1 MNNVLQFL
9 TELFDSYLGY
19 SGINTAKSALSSVVT
34 LSDSDSR
41 IGKHQLIKRFMRGVF
56 NLRPS
61 VPRYTETFDAAQVL
75 NYLRQIDIEE
85 ISLRQITLKTTM
97 LIALLS
103 GQRVQTLWALRI
115 HNVKHYDNK
124 VEFYIDSLSTLC
136 FNKYPVENI
145 CVVRH
150 VRKYIDMTKEIRN
163 DDSFFISFQKPH
175 KNVSTETIS
184 RWIRLALKQSGVDTE
199 KFKAH
204 STRSA
209 SASAALSQGV
219 PVDIIMG
226 RVGWSS
232 ERTFAKFYNKSVD
245 SDTCTYESRISDL
258 AST

>member
-61 VPRYTETFDAAQVL
+61 VGRYTETFDAAQVL

-103 GQRVQTLWALRI
+103 GQRVQTLRALRI

-124 VEFYIDSLSTLC
+124 VEFYIDSLLKKSKPGKHLPTLC

-150 VRKYIDMTKEIRN
+150 VRKYIDMTKKIGN

-245 SDTCTYESRISDL
+245 SDT
-258 AST
+258 